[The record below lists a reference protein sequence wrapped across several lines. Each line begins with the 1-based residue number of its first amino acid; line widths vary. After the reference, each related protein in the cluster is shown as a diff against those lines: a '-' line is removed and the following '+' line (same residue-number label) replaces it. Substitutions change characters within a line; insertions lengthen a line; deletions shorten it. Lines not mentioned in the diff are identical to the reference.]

1 MAALLVLLLVCLAI
15 GLFFVPAVGPFLA
28 VAAGICAIVAAVWAF
43 SIFASG
49 RTPAGVA
56 RESGKHEDMPE
67 LLGPG
72 GADDPDRAL

>member
-1 MAALLVLLLVCLAI
+1 MAALLAFILVCLAI
-15 GLFFVPAVGPFLA
+15 GLVFVPAVGPFLA
-28 VAAGICAIVAAVWAF
+28 AAAGVAAIAAIVWAVAV
-43 SIFASG
+43 FASG

-56 RESGKHEDMPE
+56 RQSGKHEDMPD